1 MPLDFNKI
9 KEKPET
15 NKLYSENQNVIFR
28 RIEPKVL
35 VEAQYYSAARSIEM
49 IDRIRSG
56 ARDITDRNTVN
67 NIKGRLIHYED
78 LTDEESDG
86 EYDNYLT
93 EMERFGLTPVMTKE
107 EFLFYRDNKNIDQV
121 IPDVLEMFG
130 LEQID
135 TGE

>member
-35 VEAQYYSAARSIEM
+35 VETQYYSAARSIEM

-67 NIKGRLIHYED
+67 NIKERLIYYED